1 VFALLSRHPWVSH
14 LLGCLILAEIDCCM
28 TAILSGFKS
37 FASDILYQLSPEV
50 NIQMAF
56 TTIVHSALP
65 PSTVAKLI
73 STVGARGIERN
84 VISQFTCNG
93 TVTYF
98 MVTGLMGLGL
108 ATSTVRDLK
117 PIYLFFWA
125 LTGSRLISGMVCM
138 QDHIRALWQEE
149 NILLTTNIDIC
160 LSEDLD

>member
-50 NIQMAF
+50 NIQMWVIDFECPQTLTRQYRAF

-117 PIYLFFWA
+117 PIYLF
-125 LTGSRLISGMVCM
+125 LCM
-138 QDHIRALWQEE
+138 PHIVLK
-149 NILLTTNIDIC
+149 
-160 LSEDLD
+160 LDS